1 MQSRLFA
8 GPVGWVDATNKKGWT
23 PLHVA
28 AHAGREKVGKLLIDD
43 GASVNAKI
51 GDGRTPLH
59 HLVGKSYN
67 TDFARLLINGGAD
80 VDATTKRGWTP
91 LHYAASS
98 GSKQNVELLLAAG
111 ADINV
116 RSTSRNV
123 TPLDEAIRCK
133 HSTIIELLREK
144 GAKEGDE
151 IEAGKSE

>member
-1 MQSRLFA
+1 MTEQTFDTIKVNR
-8 GPVGWVDATNKKGWT
+8 T
-23 PLHVA
+23 
-28 AHAGREKVGKLLIDD
+28 GRVI
-43 GASVNAKI
+43 
-51 GDGRTPLH
+51 T
-59 HLVGKSYN
+59 
-67 TDFARLLINGGAD
+67 
-80 VDATTKRGWTP
+80 
-91 LHYAASS
+91 
-98 GSKQNVELLLAAG
+98 VELNRPDALNALNSKMTEEVTGYLASLDEDKDTGCFVLTGTGKAFAAG